1 MTGSKKR
8 INKTNKKDPSLEE
21 LGSVIITQKS
31 NNRMTRLL

>member
-1 MTGSKKR
+1 MTGTRKQ
-8 INKTNKKDPSLEE
+8 INKKMDPSLEE